1 MGDGGEGRG
10 RGGGVRADVNRQKHT
25 KYSKLK
31 FDKKSCKYDDNCN
44 NIYYFS
50 YNKDKKWQ

>member
-1 MGDGGEGRG
+1 MGGKGGAG
-10 RGGGVRADVNRQKHT
+10 GGGVRADVNRQKHT